1 MLDPV
6 EVDAALSHQVQQ
18 APGRG
23 DEDVDASHQR
33 IDLGPLADAA
43 IDDGKP

>member
-23 DEDVDASHQR
+23 DEDVDAARQR
-33 IDLGPLADAA
+33 IDLRPLADAA
-43 IDDGKP
+43 VDDRKP